1 MNKNRLSTK
10 IGRRRYD
17 PEHLRLEIDKL
28 LSRGSNY
35 EIRENNRKF
44 ITNFFKKKFW
54 YEAINT
60 KIRLI
65 LKNESGNILLS
76 FNSQA
81 ECAKYL
87 GISPSTVAKIR
98 IKKLSFTHHNKLV
111 YLFEEVENIE

>member
-44 ITNFFKKKFW
+44 IRNFFKKKF
-54 YEAINT
+54 
-60 KIRLI
+60 
-65 LKNESGNILLS
+65 
-76 FNSQA
+76 
-81 ECAKYL
+81 
-87 GISPSTVAKIR
+87 
-98 IKKLSFTHHNKLV
+98 
-111 YLFEEVENIE
+111 